1 MNRHKEKFH
10 SGLEGDGNY
19 SMENTQTKKVK
30 KSRVVKSA
38 TFVKQV
44 GKISIISVLVATSSI
59 FNFYMK

>member
-19 SMENTQTKKVK
+19 SRENTQTKKVK

-44 GKISIISVLVATSSI
+44 GKIAIYIM
-59 FNFYMK
+59 Y